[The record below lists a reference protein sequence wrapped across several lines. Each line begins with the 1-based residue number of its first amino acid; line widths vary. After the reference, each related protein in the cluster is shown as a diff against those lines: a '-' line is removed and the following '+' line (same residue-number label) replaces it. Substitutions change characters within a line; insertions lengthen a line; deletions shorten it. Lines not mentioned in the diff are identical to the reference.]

1 MAREELRERYREAVS
16 EWRDRYRDVMNDWKQ
31 RMREWK
37 NLARSSMHEGYLP
50 PLPPLPPPLPLPS
63 SPSASRTRTNVVASR
78 MGDEELRV
86 IDMLVESGLFT
97 TRSEAVAYLVSEGIK
112 ARNDIVEKVSSTLE
126 DIRRIR
132 SEAQEYV
139 KKLRMDIGIAGPEA
153 AEESVQEEKTCPQCG
168 KGLTSLPED
177 ISVCPYC
184 GADLRE
190 DEENGKP

>member
-1 MAREELRERYREAVS
+1 M
-16 EWRDRYRDVMNDWKQ
+16 
-31 RMREWK
+31 
-37 NLARSSMHEGYLP
+37 
-50 PLPPLPPPLPLPS
+50 
-63 SPSASRTRTNVVASR
+63 
-78 MGDEELRV
+78 
-86 IDMLVESGLFT
+86 IDMLVETGLFT

-139 KKLRMDIGIAGPEA
+139 KKLRTDIGLEEAEA
-153 AEESVQEEKTCPQCG
+153 AEESVQEEKVCPQCG
-168 KGLTSLPED
+168 KGLASLPED

-190 DEENGKP
+190 DEEND